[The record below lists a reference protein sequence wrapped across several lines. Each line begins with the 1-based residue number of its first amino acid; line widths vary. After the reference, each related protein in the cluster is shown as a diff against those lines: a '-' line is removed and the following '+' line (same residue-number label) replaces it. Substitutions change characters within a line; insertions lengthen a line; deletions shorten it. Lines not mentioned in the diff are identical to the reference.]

1 MPTSE
6 NYWVIKNILM
16 AGSYPLRN
24 TKSNNRIRASV
35 LKQKFDVF
43 INLMQENEKDHDG
56 DYFKD
61 YKRFINSDATIIRIP
76 IKDMDIPTPFQ
87 TMKLIKT
94 IDRFINDNKK
104 IYLHCWG
111 GLGRTGTIVGCYLI
125 EKKLANKN
133 NVLSKINELKAN
145 SSLAKFNSP
154 QTEEQKAFIINWS
167 V

>member
-16 AGSYPLRN
+16 AGSYPLQN

-43 INLMQENEKDHDG
+43 INLMQEDEKDHDG

-61 YKRFINSDATIIRIP
+61 YKSFINYDATIIRMP

-125 EKKLANKN
+125 EKKLANKS
-133 NVLSKINELKAN
+133 NVFSKINELKAN

>member
-16 AGSYPLRN
+16 AGSYPLQN

-43 INLMQENEKDHDG
+43 INLMQKDEKDHDG

-61 YKRFINSDATIIRIP
+61 YKSFINYDATIIRMP

-94 IDRFINDNKK
+94 IDRFINDNKN

-125 EKKLANKN
+125 EKKLANKS
-133 NVLSKINELKAN
+133 NVFSKINELKAN

-154 QTEEQKAFIINWS
+154 QTEEQKEFIINWS

>member
-1 MPTSE
+1 
-6 NYWVIKNILM
+6 M

-43 INLMQENEKDHDG
+43 INLMQEDEKDHDG
-56 DYFKD
+56 NYFKD
-61 YKRFINSDATIIRIP
+61 YKSFINYDTTIIRIP

-125 EKKLANKN
+125 EKKLANKI
-133 NVLSKINELKAN
+133 NVFSKINELKAN
-145 SSLAKFNSP
+145 SSLAKLNSP

>member
-43 INLMQENEKDHDG
+43 INLMQEDEKDHDG
-56 DYFKD
+56 EYFED
-61 YKRFINSDATIIRIP
+61 YKSFINYDATIIRMP

-125 EKKLANKN
+125 EKKLANKS
-133 NVLSKINELKAN
+133 NVFSKINELKAN
-145 SSLAKFNSP
+145 SILAKFNSP
-154 QTEEQKAFIINWS
+154 QTEEQKEFIINWS